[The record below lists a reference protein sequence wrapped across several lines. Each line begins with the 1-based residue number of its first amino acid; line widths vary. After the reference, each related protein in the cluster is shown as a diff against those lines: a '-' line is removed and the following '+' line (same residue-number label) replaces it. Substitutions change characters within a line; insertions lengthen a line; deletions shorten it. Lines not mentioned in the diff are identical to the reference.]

1 MKKVLKITESQ
12 YKTLLLFEQGDT
24 KFDIQQNQ
32 KNRESLKNKKQND
45 ETGFKMDYNKLKTN
59 PTPEY
64 IATVLKNSEG
74 FFGDNESWVQS
85 AFQAIKDEKIYNEI
99 SILLGDD
106 AYNFVK
112 GFMDTNI
119 DYHKNGTTIDKEY
132 KRISPPSYHFMCNNG
147 MGVKS
152 KSSKFGGSLTIPN
165 HSENCQSC
173 TSEFREYCRKRKMV
187 ATLVNG
193 KGKYW
198 DDYWLRTDRR
208 ENPIYGGHWDNE
220 DYTYCICVSGEEKV
234 IGNNVYFIKEGPVFK
249 QGSSANID
257 KKVLEKQFIKHRS
270 EMEKMNDSTLT
281 LFETF
286 DCSVHRKE
294 GDQKSLWEY
303 QQCVT
308 ENLSMAVSVIPGI
321 GTAASSILDFAN
333 GISFL
338 ASALWGKEG
347 EGAENLTMAGI
358 SFLSMIPGFG
368 EAKTLVKMSRKPLIA
383 TTDVLKELE
392 KKQFVSMVRGGR
404 YDSALST
411 LENVEKGNKYNL
423 SKYGRKEVNSVINNL
438 KKIEDKDFEKY
449 FEDFYDIINVYEKG
463 GLERETLN
471 NLMKKNDFVSLV
483 KKYGDINEAMKSK
496 ELKQM
501 LLNLGVQV
509 GFGGGATYLM
519 NYIQALIK
527 EIKNRNFDP
536 EKEKYM
542 IEKLQSLKKANEDL
556 VNYIEEKQLNTKEN
570 NEKVVDYLEIKYED
584 PETKYE
590 KEIDL
595 DALFD
600 YVESSEEDIKEILT
614 IDETKH
620 NEKRKIKV
628 SESQFKKLFYLN
640 EQEEEE
646 EDICTPKFKQVKLLI
661 KPLVKSYNLS
671 NNEKI
676 VESEYTKNIDG
687 KTLCRYSF
695 SVKTWDDEVLTCII
709 TDNNEYMDS
718 GWILYKLDGK
728 EIASGVYDTSDVKYS
743 YMIFNYKV
751 YGNKQ
756 SDGKIFNQFK
766 EILGFYNRESKIQEK
781 INILDKFYID
791 LKNIDYTN
799 ITKNQTNEIYTFLT
813 SNDNDDCRIYN
824 NSKNV
829 NKLYKKFNT
838 PYLENNDENTE
849 KESIEIRK
857 ILYEKIKNC

>member
-12 YKTLLLFEQGDT
+12 YKSLLLSEQGDT

-32 KNRESLKNKKQND
+32 KNRESLKNNKG
-45 ETGFKMDYNKLKTN
+45 GFKMDYKKLKNN

-64 IATVLKNSEG
+64 IANVLKNSEG
-74 FFGDNESWVQS
+74 FFGDNEAWAQS
-85 AFQAIKDEKIYNEI
+85 AFQAIKNQETYNEV
-99 SILLGDD
+99 SSLLGDY

-119 DYHKNGTTIDKEY
+119 DYHKNGTSIDKEY
-132 KRISPPSYHFMCNNG
+132 KRISPPSYHFMCNYGHTRKPKNNEDIR
-147 MGVKS
+147 
-152 KSSKFGGSLTIPN
+152 LTIES
-165 HSENCQSC
+165 HSENCHSC
-173 TSEFREYCRKRKMV
+173 TTELRQYCRKNNMV
-187 ATLVNG
+187 ATLVTK

-198 DDYWLRTDRR
+198 DDYWLRTDHR
-208 ENPIYGGHWDNE
+208 ENPMNGGHWDNE
-220 DYTYCICVSGEEKV
+220 EYTYCTCVSGEEKV
-234 IGNNVYFIKEGPVFK
+234 VGNNVYFIDQEPVFK
-249 QGSSANID
+249 QGPSTNID
-257 KKVLEKQFIKHRS
+257 KKVLEKQFIKHRL

-281 LFETF
+281 LFETL
-286 DCSVHRKE
+286 DCSVYRKV
-294 GDQKSLWEY
+294 GDQKSLWKY

-308 ENLSMAVSVIPGI
+308 DNLSMAVSVIPVI
-321 GTAASSILDFAN
+321 GTAASTILDFAN

-368 EAKTLVKMSRKPLIA
+368 EARSLVKMSRKPLIA
-383 TTDVLKELE
+383 TTDVLKGLE
-392 KKQFVSMVRGGR
+392 KKQFVSMARGGR

-411 LENVEKGNKYNL
+411 LENVEKSNKYNL

-438 KKIEDKDFEKY
+438 KKIGDKDFEKY

-463 GLERETLN
+463 GLKRETLN
-471 NLMKKNDFVSLV
+471 KLMKKNDFVSLV
-483 KKYGDINEAMKSK
+483 KKYGDINAAMKSQEFK
-496 ELKQM
+496 NM
-501 LLNLGVQV
+501 LINVGVQV
-509 GFGGGATYLM
+509 GFGGGMTYLM
-519 NYIQALIK
+519 NYIQTLIK

-536 EKEKYM
+536 EKEKFM
-542 IEKLQSLKKANEDL
+542 IEELQSLKKANKEL
-556 VNYIEEKQLNTKEN
+556 EEYIEKKELNTKEN

-600 YVESSEEDIKEILT
+600 YVESSEEDIKETLT

-620 NEKRKIKV
+620 NKKRKIKV
-628 SESQFKKLFYLN
+628 SESQFKKLFHLN
-640 EQEEEE
+640 EQE
-646 EDICTPKFKQVKLLI
+646 EDICTPKFKQVKILI

-676 VESEYTKNIDG
+676 VESEYTKNING
-687 KTLCRYSF
+687 ETLCRYSF
-695 SVKTWDDEVLTCII
+695 TTKTWDGEELKCII

-756 SDGKIFNQFK
+756 NDGKIFNQFK
-766 EILGFYNRESKIQEK
+766 EILGFYNSESKIQKK
-781 INILDKFYID
+781 INILDKFYTD
-791 LKNIDYTN
+791 LKNIDYTK

-813 SNDNDDCRIYN
+813 SNDDCRIYN

-838 PYLENNDENTE
+838 SYLENDDKDTE
-849 KESIEIRK
+849 EESIKIRN
-857 ILYEKIKNC
+857 ILYKKIKNC